1 MSGRPVIVD
10 CDPGLDDAI
19 ALLLALASPA
29 EIDLLGVT
37 CVAGNVPLDLTVRN
51 ARIVVELSGRRD
63 VPVYAGCSR
72 PMLRTLSTGERI
84 HGKTGLGGR
93 FRPAAVS
100 ERPARADTCAD
111 GYDWAEPSLPIAEG
125 HAVDFII
132 ETCLAAE
139 DDAITLCPV
148 GPMTNVAT
156 AIVKEPRILPKLR
169 EVAFMGGAALVPGN
183 VTPVAEFNI
192 HADPHAA
199 RIVLESG
206 VKLTMFGLDVTHKA
220 ITTPERLDA
229 IRGIGTPVATAA
241 AAILTFYDRADI
253 ERYGARGGPLHDPCV
268 IAYLLRPALFSGK
281 ECHVAVE
288 TESELTMGQT
298 VADWWGM
305 TGKAA
310 NCRVVTGIDADGYY
324 ALIRERLAC
333 L

>member
-1 MSGRPVIVD
+1 MSGRPVIID

-19 ALLLALASPA
+19 ALLLALASPD

-37 CVAGNVPLDLTVRN
+37 CVAGNVPLAMTERN
-51 ARIVVELSGRRD
+51 ARIVVELSRRRD

-72 PMLRTLSTGERI
+72 PMLRPLSTGERV
-84 HGKTGLGGR
+84 HGKTGL
-93 FRPAAVS
+93 
-100 ERPARADTCAD
+100 D
-111 GYDWAEPSLPIAEG
+111 GYDWPEPSLPLADA
-125 HAVDFII
+125 HAVDFIVD
-132 ETCLAAE
+132 TCLAAE
-139 DDAITLCPV
+139 DDTVTLCPV

-169 EVAFMGGAALVPGN
+169 EIAFMGGAALVPGN
-183 VTPVAEFNI
+183 VTPSAEFNI

-206 VKLTMFGLDVTHKA
+206 AKLTMFGLDVTHKA

-241 AAILTFYDRADI
+241 AAMLTFYDRSDI

-298 VADWWGM
+298 VADWWGV

-324 ALIRERLAC
+324 ALIRERLAR

>member
-19 ALLLALASPA
+19 ALLLALASPE
-29 EIDLLGVT
+29 EIDLLGIT
-37 CVAGNVPLDLTVRN
+37 CVAGNVPLAMTERN

-63 VPVYAGCSR
+63 VPVHAGCPR
-72 PMLRTLSTGERI
+72 PLLRPLNTGERV
-84 HGKTGLGGR
+84 HGKTGL
-93 FRPAAVS
+93 
-100 ERPARADTCAD
+100 D
-111 GYDWAEPSLPIAEG
+111 GYDWPAPSLPLADA

-132 ETCLAAE
+132 ATCLAA
-139 DDAITLCPV
+139 DDGAITLCPV

-169 EVAFMGGAALVPGN
+169 EIAFMGGAALVPGN

-206 VKLTMFGLDVTHKA
+206 ARLTMFGLDVTHKA

-229 IRGIGTPVATAA
+229 IRGIGTPAAAAA

-298 VADWWGM
+298 VADWWGV

-310 NCRVVTGIDADGYY
+310 SCRVVTGIDADGYY